1 MEQNRENL
9 PKNSSSFN
17 LLKRDI
23 IVRQEVQQAINWYKL
38 LNLFVV
44 ILFTTLGVSAYLLG
58 MYLDT
63 DLEARKTEILNYANK
78 YVYTAERESL
88 KSRISILNDR
98 YAIYEN
104 IRDKNVNIAQVIND
118 IQSLSSGMQIKRID
132 LNYGKDSFLVE
143 LIIPDNAYDGVTDFF
158 RSLKNSTAFEN
169 FRVKSVLF
177 TIIDNR
183 SAAEIQLE
191 LSLKDV

>member
-9 PKNSSSFN
+9 SKNSRSFN
-17 LLKRDI
+17 LLRRDI
-23 IVRQEVQQAINWYKL
+23 IVRQEVKQAINWYKL

-78 YVYTAERESL
+78 YVYTAEGESL
-88 KSRISILNDR
+88 KSRVSILNDR
-98 YAIYEN
+98 YALYEN

-143 LIIPDNAYDGVTDFF
+143 LIIPDNAYDGVTDLFH
-158 RSLKNSTAFEN
+158 SLRNSTAFEN